1 MSEELSFCNICMDM
15 YLRQIKPSPFSS
27 VGVCHNSIGSI
38 SISQHDIAAENRT
51 TQVNSGMSFGT
62 IDTQVFI
69 KIMSCV
75 HV

>member
-1 MSEELSFCNICMDM
+1 M
-15 YLRQIKPSPFSS
+15 YGYVPQTNQAFAIQQC
-27 VGVCHNSIGSI
+27 GVCHNSIGSI

-69 KIMSCV
+69 NTKACV